1 MPVFT
6 KVSCGKPGYLAL
18 LVATALAAML
28 GKASA
33 ACDYPKLRPASRIV
47 VPSPTL
53 ARSNMRDA
61 RQGASRHAARWRSRS
76 RNP

>member
-33 ACDYPKLRPASRIV
+33 ACDYPNLKACTCGRAC
-47 VPSPTL
+47 
-53 ARSNMRDA
+53 D
-61 RQGASRHAARWRSRS
+61 HAADR
-76 RNP
+76 